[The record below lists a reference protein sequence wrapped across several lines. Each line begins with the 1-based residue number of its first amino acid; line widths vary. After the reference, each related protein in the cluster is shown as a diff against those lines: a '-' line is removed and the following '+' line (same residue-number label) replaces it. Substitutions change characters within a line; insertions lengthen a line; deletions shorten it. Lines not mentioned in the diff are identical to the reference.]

1 MRDEN
6 ELEVPSHTIEALDR
20 YWTHGYEPG
29 SFLGMLLCGDVYN
42 AVLRADRWNKQA
54 LGPIVEYIVRNAP
67 RGSYGSVQLYQDWV
81 NHGVAFQQHQKNRVV
96 DILSTP

>member
-6 ELEVPSHTIEALDR
+6 ELEVPSHTVEALDR

-81 NHGVAFQQHQKNRVV
+81 NRGEQFQWYQKQRVV